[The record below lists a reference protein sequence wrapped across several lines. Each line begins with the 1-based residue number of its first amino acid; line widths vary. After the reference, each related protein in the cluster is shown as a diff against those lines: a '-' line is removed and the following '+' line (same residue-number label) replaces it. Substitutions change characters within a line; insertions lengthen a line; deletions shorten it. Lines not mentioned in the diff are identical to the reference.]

1 MIFILKK
8 HKERE
13 DSDDL
18 SQYIYIYAYI
28 SDNTHWD

>member
-1 MIFILKK
+1 MMIFILKK

-18 SQYIYIYAYI
+18 SQYIYAYI
-28 SDNTHWD
+28 SDNTH